1 MRNYPGDE
9 AKLTLPAS
17 KKGAV
22 INLSGNEY
30 IKIEGLEISN
40 LSGNGTYGILMT
52 GGENQVYIQENTVC
66 NFKYGIDIGSL
77 NGNINNVQIE
87 NNQIYSNSD
96 GGIRIGGHTKNDE
109 TGVAVNCVI
118 TKNELTNNGSG
129 DGGFNGEI
137 TFEKC
142 YKITVSSNVI
152 RHTSKEYPIFSYA
165 LGKEYAARIVIEN
178 NKINGA
184 VSDGNILDTTA
195 SAYADAKAYLSKKPE
210 VAWKKIVCI
219 GDSITAGYDK
229 ENSYPGAMQNA
240 LKLIGSDATVYNE
253 GIGGATIGHWDG
265 QSLCDKV
272 KYFEGN
278 ADAVFIM
285 AGVCDWFFGENCI
298 LGDVDSKDT
307 FIYDFNLLLTL
318 VENKYRN
325 ADIFVLIPL
334 EPEYYMGSA
343 ALDKDY
349 EDIQNEIRYY
359 AANRDFKVIDL
370 PKDDILNASN
380 ASTRQLYYKDS
391 VHPNTQGFK
400 MLGNIILAEALK
412 EINQK

>member
-1 MRNYPGDE
+1 M
-9 AKLTLPAS
+9 
-17 KKGAV
+17 
-22 INLSGNEY
+22 I
-30 IKIEGLEISN
+30 
-40 LSGNGTYGILMT
+40 
-52 GGENQVYIQENTVC
+52 
-66 NFKYGIDIGSL
+66 
-77 NGNINNVQIE
+77 INNNLQAIRSVYAKAAL
-87 NNQIYSNSD
+87 NNTRN
-96 GGIRIGGHTKNDE
+96 
-109 TGVAVNCVI
+109 
-118 TKNELTNNGSG
+118 
-129 DGGFNGEI
+129 
-137 TFEKC
+137 
-142 YKITVSSNVI
+142 
-152 RHTSKEYPIFSYA
+152 
-165 LGKEYAARIVIEN
+165 
-178 NKINGA
+178 
-184 VSDGNILDTTA
+184 TA
-195 SAYADAKAYLSKKPE
+195 SADRKLQEDDELVLSPTAQSFSAQLQALRGQAGE
-210 VAWKKIVCI
+210 VR
-219 GDSITAGYDK
+219 
-229 ENSYPGAMQNA
+229 M
-240 LKLIGSDATVYNE
+240 
-253 GIGGATIGHWDG
+253 
-265 QSLCDKV
+265 DKV

-285 AGVCDWFFGENCI
+285 AGVCDWFFGENCV

-370 PKDDILNASN
+370 PKYDILNASN

-400 MLGNIILAEALK
+400 MLGNIVLAEALK